1 MQIVIIEDMES
12 QVEGRHSHKAILLVG
27 IMFLFGSLLMF
38 AGCKAAV
45 NPPPP
50 VAVPDVIPQK
60 ADLLGSINIAEVIDD
75 DILTAAYLAW
85 AGGNS
90 DKPPTWDDAL
100 DSIESDTG
108 VDLRDFSSI
117 IMFADAQSVASCR
130 ESGENVSMPY
140 FGVVAEGNLSESV
153 LVDSI
158 ESKLGQ
164 ELITTDYHGYA
175 IYNLPPL
182 DAQDGS
188 ISMVFLADG
197 RVVFGDSV
205 AVTDVI
211 DVVRG
216 VHPSIS
222 GTAGDLYSKL
232 GDVPIRLVTHV
243 PSSVTDEIPPEI
255 PLGPTSLSLLSF
267 HDIEYLALSLMRK
280 QDVVHTVVSLE
291 FSNSDSAKT
300 SYQMMWVAQKAG
312 KYITDDPDVE
322 GLLSRVHLSRSESSV
337 FLTVDMIASELSE
350 IVDVLSA
357 KSQ

>member
-1 MQIVIIEDMES
+1 MQIVIIEGMVS
-12 QVEGRHSHKAILLVG
+12 QVVGRHSHKTILLVG
-27 IMFLFGSLLMF
+27 IMFLFGSLLVF

-50 VAVPDVIPQK
+50 VAVPAVIPQK
-60 ADLLGSINIAEVIDD
+60 ADLLGSINVAEVIDD

-85 AGGNS
+85 AEGNS
-90 DKPPTWDDAL
+90 DMPPTWEEAL
-100 DSIESDTG
+100 DGIESDTG
-108 VDLRDFSSI
+108 VDLRDFSNI

-130 ESGENVSMPY
+130 EAGENASMPY

-182 DAQDGS
+182 DTQDES
-188 ISMVFLADG
+188 VSVVFLADG

-216 VHPSIS
+216 VQPSIS
-222 GTAGDLYSKL
+222 GTVGDLYSKL
-232 GDVPIRLVTHV
+232 GDVPIKLVTRV
-243 PSSVTDEIPPEI
+243 PDSVTGEIPPEI
-255 PLGPTSLSLLSF
+255 PLGPKSLSLLSF
-267 HDIEYLALSLMRK
+267 HDIEYLTLSLMRK

-291 FSNSDSAKT
+291 FSNSDSAET
-300 SYQMMWVAQKAG
+300 SYWMMWVAQMASKV
-312 KYITDDPDVE
+312 IVDDPDVE
-322 GLLSRVHLSRSESSV
+322 GLLSKVHLSRSESSV
-337 FLTVDMIASELSE
+337 FLTVDMTASE
-350 IVDVLSA
+350 IVDILST